1 VTENLNFEPT
11 RNQITEKP
19 SVGRVSRPVR
29 TLTIYDGTGVPS
41 YVAANISR
49 TIIWIESI
57 AVALAATLI
66 QPTPVVAA
74 ETSAARPNILLI
86 CIDDLKPVAGCY
98 GDSVAHTPN
107 IDKLAKRGVLFES
120 AYCNQA
126 VCSPSRNA
134 LMTGLRPQTLGIYD
148 LATHFRLA
156 APDAVT
162 VAAYFRQHGYQ
173 TQGMGKILHTGH
185 GNTEDEASWT
195 VPHWR
200 PKAPQYQLAESTSDK
215 RDSKNGPRGTATE
228 SADVEDDAYGDGQ
241 IAIEAVQRIQG
252 AAAKP
257 DEPFFI
263 AVGFLKPHLP
273 FVAPKKY
280 WDLYDP
286 AKLPMPQVLEPPKDA
301 PSYAPQFGGELRSYS
316 DMPQQGPVST
326 EDTRRLIHGY
336 YAATSYTD
344 AQIGKVLD
352 ALDENGLAKNTVIVL
367 WGDHG
372 WHLGDHGMWCK
383 HTNYEQAARIP
394 LIMSSPGCAAGQ
406 NTKSLVE
413 TVDIYPTLCE
423 LAALPVPSGL
433 DGTSFASILK
443 SPEAKTR
450 ESAIHVYP
458 RSGRLGRAIR
468 TDRYRMVEWKSPGAA
483 TDTAEYELYDYQTD
497 PLETANLAAS
507 QPDVLKKLQEILA
520 THPEAKPQILA
531 AKNDDALQKSAGKK
545 STKKPQDRTAM
556 FRKRDKDGDGVLS
569 KDEFLAG
576 QPDPDEA
583 PKRFP
588 RFDKNGD
595 GSLSEIEFV
604 TSGKQTD
611 GE

>member
-1 VTENLNFEPT
+1 MSRYENSFQTWLRLRRRIRRPAAFAMTVTF
-11 RNQITEKP
+11 
-19 SVGRVSRPVR
+19 
-29 TLTIYDGTGVPS
+29 TLM
-41 YVAANISR
+41 
-49 TIIWIESI
+49 
-57 AVALAATLI
+57 ALLFLPKTNS
-66 QPTPVVAA
+66 AA
-74 ETSAARPNILLI
+74 EPNVANPNTNRPNVLLI
-86 CIDDLKPVAGCY
+86 CVDDLKPVAGCY
-98 GDSVAHTPN
+98 GDAVAQTPN
-107 IDKLAKRGVLFES
+107 IDLLAKRGVLFES

-148 LATHFRLA
+148 LPTHFRLA

-162 VAAYFRQHGYQ
+162 VAAYFRQHGYE

-185 GNTEDEASWT
+185 GNTEDEASWS

-215 RDSKNGPRGTATE
+215 RDSNNGPRGTATE
-228 SADVEDDAYGDGQ
+228 SADVDDDAYGDGQ
-241 IAIEAVQRIQG
+241 IALEAVQRIDH
-252 AAAKP
+252 AAATS
-257 DEPFFI
+257 DQPFFI

-301 PSYAPQFGGELRSYS
+301 PSYAPQFGGELRGYS
-316 DMPQQGPVST
+316 DMPQQGPISP

-344 AQIGKVLD
+344 AQIGKVLK
-352 ALDENGLAKNTVIVL
+352 ALDEKGLAENTIVVL

-394 LIMSSPGCAAGQ
+394 LIVASPGCAVGK

-413 TVDIYPTLCE
+413 TVDLYPTLCE
-423 LAALPVPSGL
+423 LAALPVPAGL
-433 DGTSFASILK
+433 DGTSFATILK
-443 SPEAKTR
+443 SPETRTR
-450 ESAIHVYP
+450 ESVIHVYP
-458 RSGRLGRAIR
+458 RGGRLGRAIR
-468 TDRYRMVEWKSPGAA
+468 TDRYRMVEWKAPGASS
-483 TDTAEYELYDYQTD
+483 DTAEYELYDYQTD
-497 PLETANLAAS
+497 PLETVNIAAS
-507 QPDVLKKLQEILA
+507 QSDVLHKLQDILA
-520 THPEAKPQILA
+520 NHPEAKPQITA
-531 AKNDDALQKSAGKK
+531 KK
-545 STKKPQDRTAM
+545 SVGTKGNNKPQDRAAM

-569 KDEFLAG
+569 REEFVAS

-595 GSLSEIEFV
+595 GSLSEVEFV

>member
-1 VTENLNFEPT
+1 VSEN
-11 RNQITEKP
+11 RNCVQLRNRT
-19 SVGRVSRPVR
+19 SGRSSAGRVSRPVQ
-29 TLTIYDGTGVPS
+29 TLSNQDGTGVPS
-41 YVAANISR
+41 YTAANASQAIVRVASVA
-49 TIIWIESI
+49 III
-57 AVALAATLI
+57 AATFILPKTI
-66 QPTPVVAA
+66 VAA
-74 ETSAARPNILLI
+74 EPMAARPNVLLI

-98 GDSVAHTPN
+98 GDQTAHTPN
-107 IDKLAKRGVLFES
+107 IDKLAQRGVLFEA

-148 LATHFRLA
+148 LPTHFRQG

-162 VAAYFRQHGYQ
+162 IAAYFRQHGYQ
-173 TQGMGKILHTGH
+173 THGMGKILHTGH
-185 GNTEDEASWT
+185 GNKEDEASWSET
-195 VPHWR
+195 HWR
-200 PKAPQYQLAESTSDK
+200 PKAPQYQLAASTSDK

-241 IAIEAVQRIQG
+241 IAIEATQRISD

-286 AKLPMPQVLEPPKDA
+286 AKLPMPQIFEPPKDA
-301 PSYAPQFGGELRSYS
+301 PSYAPQFGGELRAYS
-316 DMPQQGPVST
+316 DMPQQGPISS

-344 AQIGKVLD
+344 AQIGKLLN
-352 ALDENGLAKNTVIVL
+352 ALDENALAANTVIVL

-394 LIMSSPGCAAGQ
+394 LIVASPGCAAGQ
-406 NTKSLVE
+406 KTKSLVE

-433 DGTSFASILK
+433 DGSSFASILK
-443 SPEAKTR
+443 SPETKTR
-450 ESAIHVYP
+450 ESVIHVYP

-468 TDRYRMVEWKSPGAA
+468 TDRYRMVEWKAPGAN

-497 PLETANLAAS
+497 PLETANIAAS
-507 QPDVLKKLQEILA
+507 QPEVLQKLQNILA
-520 THPEAKPQILA
+520 THPEAKSQISTK
-531 AKNDDALQKSAGKK
+531 KNGDTTQKSTGKK
-545 STKKPQDRTAM
+545 DNAKPQDRVAV
-556 FRKRDKDGDGVLS
+556 FRKRDKNGDGVLS
-569 KDEFLAG
+569 KGEFLAG

-595 GSLSEIEFV
+595 GSLSETEFV

>member
-1 VTENLNFEPT
+1 MIVLSAMIGFVSLYKTCKAAEPGVAEQNIG
-11 RNQITEKP
+11 RP
-19 SVGRVSRPVR
+19 SV
-29 TLTIYDGTGVPS
+29 
-41 YVAANISR
+41 
-49 TIIWIESI
+49 
-57 AVALAATLI
+57 
-66 QPTPVVAA
+66 
-74 ETSAARPNILLI
+74 LLI
-86 CIDDLKPVAGCY
+86 CVDDLKPVMGCY
-98 GDSVAHTPN
+98 GDAVARTPN
-107 IDKLAKRGVLFES
+107 IDMLAKRGVLFES

-148 LATHFRLA
+148 LPTHFRLA

-162 VAAYFRQHGYQ
+162 VAAYFRQHGYE

-185 GNTEDEASWT
+185 GNTEDEASWS

-228 SADVEDDAYGDGQ
+228 SADVDDDAYGDGQ
-241 IAIEAVQRIQG
+241 IALEAVQRIDH
-252 AAAKP
+252 AAAKS
-257 DEPFFI
+257 DQPFFI

-301 PSYAPQFGGELRSYS
+301 PSYAPQFGGELRQYS
-316 DMPQQGPVST
+316 DMPQQGPISP

-344 AQIGKVLD
+344 AQIGKVLK
-352 ALDENGLAKNTVIVL
+352 ALEVNGLAKNTIVVL

-372 WHLGDHGMWCK
+372 WHLGDHSMWCK

-394 LIMSSPGCAAGQ
+394 LIVASPGCAVGQ
-406 NTKSLVE
+406 KTKSLVE
-413 TVDIYPTLCE
+413 TVDLYPTLCE
-423 LAALPVPSGL
+423 LAGLPVPVGL
-433 DGTSFASILK
+433 DGTSFATTLK
-443 SPEAKTR
+443 SPETGTR
-450 ESAIHVYP
+450 ESVIHVYP
-458 RSGRLGRAIR
+458 RGGRLGRAIR
-468 TDRYRMVEWKSPGAA
+468 TDRYRMVEWKIPGTPAE
-483 TDTAEYELYDYQTD
+483 TAEYELYDYQTD
-497 PLETANLAAS
+497 PLETVNLAAR
-507 QPDVLKKLQEILA
+507 QPDLLHKLQDILA
-520 THPEAKPQILA
+520 NHPEAKPQIT
-531 AKNDDALQKSAGKK
+531 AKKNSDTSKKSAG
-545 STKKPQDRTAM
+545 TKGNNKPQDRVAM

-569 KDEFLAG
+569 REEFLAN

-588 RFDKNGD
+588 RFDKNSD